1 MGYELI
7 TNPGLLLLDEPTS
20 GLDSHTSL
28 QIAKLIKEQANRGM
42 AILTTIHS
50 PSSEIFNIFD
60 RIIILSDGYT
70 FYNDKPGKASQYLLG
85 LNIKFGKYVNPAD
98 WLIKLAND
106 PQSINADLSLEILVD
121 QYEKRYSHLTKI
133 ERATMFQTG
142 LVS

>member
-7 TNPGLLLLDEPTS
+7 TKPGLLLLDEPTS

-60 RIIILSDGYT
+60 RIIILSDG
-70 FYNDKPGKASQYLLG
+70 
-85 LNIKFGKYVNPAD
+85 
-98 WLIKLAND
+98 
-106 PQSINADLSLEILVD
+106 
-121 QYEKRYSHLTKI
+121 
-133 ERATMFQTG
+133 
-142 LVS
+142 

>member
-1 MGYELI
+1 
-7 TNPGLLLLDEPTS
+7 
-20 GLDSHTSL
+20 
-28 QIAKLIKEQANRGM
+28 M

-70 FYNDKPGKASQYLLG
+70 FYNDSPANASKFLLG

-106 PQSINADLSLEILVD
+106 P
-121 QYEKRYSHLTKI
+121 
-133 ERATMFQTG
+133 
-142 LVS
+142 